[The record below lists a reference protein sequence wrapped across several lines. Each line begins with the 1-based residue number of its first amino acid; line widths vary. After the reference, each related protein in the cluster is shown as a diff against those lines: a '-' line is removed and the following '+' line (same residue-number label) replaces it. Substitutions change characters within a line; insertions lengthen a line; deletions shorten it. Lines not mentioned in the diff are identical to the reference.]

1 LIDIIFYFCF
11 VMLSYTLR
19 AITHNAILMSLI
31 WIFKNI
37 CFYKREYHQMP
48 YIINDKSVQIEQVPY
63 AKMEL
68 KPHQCAIVKKCI
80 DIESIFM
87 EQFVERIKP
96 SAYQESAQNVPPQ
109 GEQNVPPQGEENAF
123 ADSSKENSL
132 LQQLNQYGVIG
143 TSVGSGKTFIII
155 ALCLLDKFKKKNYSH
170 LTRIP
175 ELSMGT
181 MIVVPSHLFFYWEQS
196 IKKFAGNV
204 LSVTSFDDYQS
215 VMKLYTEEKLEL
227 VQSSDI
233 YLVSSLF
240 YETVASSLAT
250 QKIGFKRVI
259 FDEIDS
265 IHTVLHTLVMGVCNW
280 FVSGSI
286 KQELIRNPVFS
297 LGETLGKT
305 TIQSKD
311 LLSYFID
318 CDEEFIQS
326 SFNIPPYEFSTI
338 TCDNPVVDALKNVF
352 IPKYPKAL
360 YALNSCDPQT
370 TLIELGQ
377 EAVSRIPN
385 DNVLADIITKNWA
398 IQIKNF
404 DEYIQNAEKMKTSI
418 NKEKSIARINQ
429 DMEKKVVIRK
439 DIQEKDDYLRQ
450 ELAKIQIIH
459 DRRPKLVT
467 LSNMIVKN
475 KNKKILLYAEFPR
488 VFSDIVSILEK
499 YNIKYVDFE
508 GGNSSEMNKSIEKFK
523 SDPETTLFL
532 AYSTLFSCG
541 TNMENLDMIIF
552 LHRVRPEIQ
561 KQVIGRGQRPGRTSE
576 LKVFELLH
584 RNEKRAK

>member
-1 LIDIIFYFCF
+1 
-11 VMLSYTLR
+11 
-19 AITHNAILMSLI
+19 
-31 WIFKNI
+31 
-37 CFYKREYHQMP
+37 MP

>member
-1 LIDIIFYFCF
+1 
-11 VMLSYTLR
+11 
-19 AITHNAILMSLI
+19 MSLI
-31 WIFKNI
+31 SNFKNI
-37 CFYKREYHQMP
+37 CFYKRAVQMP
-48 YIINDKSVQIEQVPY
+48 YIINDKSSQIDQVPY
-63 AKMEL
+63 AKIEL
-68 KPHQCAIVKKCI
+68 KPHQRAILKKCI

-87 EQFVERIKP
+87 EQFMERIKR
-96 SAYQESAQNVPPQ
+96 SGYQESTQNVTLQ
-109 GEQNVPPQGEENAF
+109 TEDTAF
-123 ADSSKENSL
+123 AESSKENNL
-132 LQQLNQYGVIG
+132 LQQLNEYGVIG

-155 ALCLLDKFKKKNYSH
+155 ALCLLDKFKKKNYAH
-170 LTRIP
+170 LSRIP

-204 LSVTSFDDYQS
+204 LSVTSFDDYDS
-215 VMKLYTEEKLEL
+215 VMKLYSEEKIEL

-280 FVSGSI
+280 FISGSI

-305 TIQSKD
+305 TLQSKD

-326 SFNIPPYEFSTI
+326 SFNVPPYEFSTI
-338 TCDNPVVDALKNVF
+338 TCDNPVVDVLKNAF
-352 IPKYPKAL
+352 IPDYPKAL

-385 DNVLADIITKNWA
+385 DNVLADIILKNWEN
-398 IQIKNF
+398 QLKNF
-404 DEYIQNAEKMKTSI
+404 TEYIQNAEKMKMHMTKAETI
-418 NKEKSIARINQ
+418 KRI
-429 DMEKKVVIRK
+429 
-439 DIQEKDDYLRQ
+439 EKDVEEKVAVYKKIEEKDNYLRR
-450 ELAKIQIIH
+450 ELTEIQIIH

-475 KNKKILLYAEFPR
+475 RNKKIMLYAEFPR
-488 VFSDIVSILEK
+488 VFSDIVNILER
-499 YNIKYVDFE
+499 YDIKYVDFE
-508 GGNSSEMNKSIEKFK
+508 GGNSNEMNKAIETFK
-523 SDPETTLFL
+523 SDPATTLFL